1 MKQLPIKSPAAV
13 VDYGV
18 RWARYLAEGDSLA
31 TSTWSIAGTATLSA
45 PAIAGTDTR
54 VWLTGGTA
62 GETLVLTNRITTAL
76 GRTDERSF
84 SVPVR
89 PR

>member
-1 MKQLPIKSPAAV
+1 MKQLPIKAPAAV

-45 PAIAGTDTR
+45 PAISGTDTR
-54 VWLTGGTA
+54 VWITGGTA
-62 GETLVLTNRITTAL
+62 GENLVLTNRITTVL

-89 PR
+89 QR